1 VEAHDAPRVIRWE
14 SLTKRAFDELERS
27 HCVVLAT
34 CSPLEVHGPHLP
46 LGADALEGE
55 GLAER
60 ALRFLPERHRGRIF
74 LKLPWVYAAADVVP
88 QPGSLSFRP
97 STVSRFL
104 EDLGKTLA
112 AQGFRDVFVSNF
124 HGGPRHFVAIERACH
139 RVSKQRGIRMVS
151 LFSLMLSRL
160 SGGSE
165 SENLESLIGALPGV
179 NREDLRDDT
188 HAGFLETSQ
197 LLALHGPW
205 VDPGYK
211 DLPRVSFES
220 WLGKAQG
227 GRADPQARKLRG
239 LLELV
244 RSFRGNVLFFLEHS
258 YNGAPARASAEI
270 GEGILDLLGAKAA
283 QALAEILDGKLS
295 PLDCHSPLWP
305 WRFFLLNPGMISLV
319 NRLLGFQSPIE

>member
-1 VEAHDAPRVIRWE
+1 VEAHDSPRILRWE

-27 HCVVLAT
+27 RCVVLAT

-60 ALRFLPERHRGRIF
+60 VLRFLPERHRDRIF
-74 LKLPWVYAAADVVP
+74 LKLPFVYAAADVVP

-104 EDLGKTLA
+104 EDLGGTLS
-112 AQGFRDVFVSNF
+112 AQGFRDVFISNF
-124 HGGPRHFVAIERACH
+124 HGGPRHFVAIERACE
-139 RVSKQRGIRMVS
+139 RVSKRRGIRMVS

-160 SGGSE
+160 TGG
-165 SENLESLIGALPGV
+165 SENLETLIGALPGAKP
-179 NREDLRDDT
+179 EYLRDDT

-197 LLALHGPW
+197 LLALHGAW
-205 VDPGYK
+205 VDPMYK
-211 DLPRVSFES
+211 ELPRVSFES

-227 GRADPQARKLRG
+227 GRQEARKGKTRSF
-239 LLELV
+239 LELV
-244 RSFRGNVLFFLEHS
+244 RSFRGNVHFFLDHT
-258 YNGAPARASAEI
+258 YNGAPAGASAEI
-270 GEGILDLLGAKAA
+270 GEGILDLLGAKTAEAA
-283 QALAEILDGKLS
+283 SEILDGRLS

-305 WRFFLLNPGMISLV
+305 YRFFLLNPVMIFLV
-319 NRLLGFQSPIE
+319 NRLLGFRNPIE